1 MSIDFEAHERATVVV
16 GPRGSSPDEGFV
28 AFVRDAGPY
37 LSRTAY
43 LLTGDRYRAEDLVQ
57 TTFER
62 TYRAWQRIGDGEPR
76 AYARRILVNLRTDTW
91 RRSSREVVPGDEHLP
106 VGSTPDAAGGVELRD
121 ALVRALAQL
130 PSQQRRVVV
139 MRHLLDMSEAQVAEE
154 LGRSVGTVK
163 AANSRG
169 LARLRGLVSGVD
181 LELVDVLD
189 VDPHGVLAQSKAAL
203 RRRRTTQ
210 GVAVGAAAVLVALFL
225 AGPVR
230 VPGLGTVVL
239 PGSEWFREV
248 TGLEQVTERR
258 DLGRTDL
265 EPGLV
270 QEPQRE
276 PVDEGD
282 PVPARLV
289 GGEPI
294 LLDSLEVSRVEGR
307 TLAADGSFLTVLP
320 GEGGQTLQLAVP
332 RDGGDTERSDLATT
346 GEVAGLPTAVHGV
359 ARHGERVAWTEVP
372 QGDSGSA
379 TYAVRVLDDART
391 GGAPRTVAEQA
402 ASDGPDPQPMLDGTW
417 AGLTSERVAW
427 ATDLDGAVSVHVARL
442 DDDGSAD
449 EVLAE
454 DVLQVTT
461 YDDEVVVATAVTID
475 GATRLELTS
484 YRDDG
489 TTEVIGQGLPYDPDQ
504 ETFVTG
510 WGLAVSDQLVAW
522 LQDGGVHVLDRRTG
536 QVHVVP
542 PAADRFEAF
551 DLDLDGRALLWVER
565 GDDDLNEGAVL
576 VLTDP
581 ASEAQPLEAVRQFGV
596 YRAGIA
602 GDHIVWTVE
611 NGDTGDATLH
621 RARIDG

>member
-1 MSIDFEAHERATVVV
+1 MSIDSEAHERATVVV

-43 LLTGDRYRAEDLVQ
+43 FLTGDRHRAEDLVQ
-57 TTFER
+57 ATFER
-62 TYRAWQRIGDGEPR
+62 TYRAWQRIGDREPR

-91 RRSSREVVPGDEHLP
+91 RRSAREVVPGDEHLP
-106 VGSTPDAAGGVELRD
+106 LGSTPDAAGRIELRD

-130 PSQQRRVVV
+130 PRQQRRVVV

-163 AANSRG
+163 AANARA

-189 VDPHGVLAQSKAAL
+189 VDPYGVLAQSRAAL
-203 RRRRTTQ
+203 RRRRTEQ
-210 GVAVGAAAVLVALFL
+210 AVAAGAAAILVALFL
-225 AGPVR
+225 SGPVR

-239 PGSEWFREV
+239 PGSEWFRQV
-248 TGLEQVTERR
+248 TGLEQVTQRR
-258 DLGRTDL
+258 DLGRT
-265 EPGLV
+265 EP
-270 QEPQRE
+270 
-276 PVDEGD
+276 D
-282 PVPARLV
+282 PVLARLV

-294 LLDSLEVSRVEGR
+294 PLDDLDVSRVEGR

-320 GEGGQTLQLAVP
+320 DGGGQTLQLAVP
-332 RDGGDTERSDLATT
+332 RDGGGTERSDLATT
-346 GEVAGLPTAVHGV
+346 GEVAGQPTAVHGV
-359 ARHGERVAWTEVP
+359 ARRGERVAWTEVP

-379 TYAVRVLDDART
+379 SYAVRVLDDTRT
-391 GGAPRTVAEQA
+391 GGSPRTVIEQV
-402 ASDGPDPQPMLDGTW
+402 ASDGPDPQPALDGTW
-417 AGLTSERVAW
+417 VGLTTARVAW
-427 ATDLDGAVSVHVARL
+427 ATGLDGAASVHTATL
-442 DDDGSAD
+442 DDDGSAG

-454 DVLQVTT
+454 DVLGVATH
-461 YDDEVVVATAVTID
+461 DDEVVVATAVTIG

-484 YRDDG
+484 YLDDG
-489 TTEVIGQGLPYDPDQ
+489 TTEVIGQGLPYDRDQ
-504 ETFVTG
+504 EVFVTG
-510 WGLAVSDQLVAW
+510 WGMAVSDQLVAW

-536 QVHVVP
+536 QVHVVR

-551 DLDLDGRALLWVER
+551 DVDLDGRALLWVER

-602 GDHIVWTVE
+602 GDHLVWTVE

-621 RARIDG
+621 QAWIDGRPVG

>member
-1 MSIDFEAHERATVVV
+1 MSIDSEAHERATVVV

-43 LLTGDRYRAEDLVQ
+43 FLTGDRHRAEDLVQ
-57 TTFER
+57 ATFER
-62 TYRAWQRIGDGEPR
+62 TYRAWQRIGDREPR

-91 RRSSREVVPGDEHLP
+91 RRSAREVVPGDEHLP
-106 VGSTPDAAGGVELRD
+106 LGSTPDAAGRIELRD

-130 PSQQRRVVV
+130 PRQQRRVVV

-163 AANSRG
+163 AANARA

-189 VDPHGVLAQSKAAL
+189 VDPYGVLAQSRAAL
-203 RRRRTTQ
+203 RRRRTEQ
-210 GVAVGAAAVLVALFL
+210 AVAAGVAAVLVALFL
-225 AGPVR
+225 SGPVR

-239 PGSEWFREV
+239 PGSEWFRQV
-248 TGLEQVTERR
+248 TGLEQVTQRR
-258 DLGRTDL
+258 DLGRT
-265 EPGLV
+265 EP
-270 QEPQRE
+270 
-276 PVDEGD
+276 D
-282 PVPARLV
+282 PVLARLV

-294 LLDSLEVSRVEGR
+294 PLDDLDVSRVEGR

-320 GEGGQTLQLAVP
+320 GGGGQTLQLAVP
-332 RDGGDTERSDLATT
+332 RDGGGTERSDLATT
-346 GEVAGLPTAVHGV
+346 GEVAGQPTAVHGV
-359 ARHGERVAWTEVP
+359 ARRGERVAWTEVP

-379 TYAVRVLDDART
+379 SYAVRVLDDTRT
-391 GGAPRTVAEQA
+391 GGSPRTVIEQV
-402 ASDGPDPQPMLDGTW
+402 ASDGPDPQPALEGTW
-417 AGLTSERVAW
+417 VGLTTARVAW
-427 ATDLDGAVSVHVARL
+427 ATGLDGTASVHTATL
-442 DDDGSAD
+442 DDDGSAG

-454 DVLQVTT
+454 DVLGVATH
-461 YDDEVVVATAVTID
+461 DDEVVVATAVTIG

-484 YRDDG
+484 YLDDG
-489 TTEVIGQGLPYDPDQ
+489 TTEVIGQGLPYDRDQ
-504 ETFVTG
+504 EVFVTG
-510 WGLAVSDQLVAW
+510 WGMAVSDQLVAW

-536 QVHVVP
+536 QVHVVR

-551 DLDLDGRALLWVER
+551 DVDLDGRALLWVER

-602 GDHIVWTVE
+602 GDHLVWTVE
-611 NGDTGDATLH
+611 DGDTGDATLH
-621 RARIDG
+621 QAWIDGRPAG